1 MRYILARCFS
11 LIPPCIFVTVLVL
24 GNIRRAFFPDSLRL
38 WHAGLFAEQYGCI
51 LALVS
56 AVMGILLSALSV
68 YSAKE
73 EKQKRERQNFLVLSC
88 FDLLFAAYWLLSME
102 AASV

>member
-11 LIPPCIFVTVLVL
+11 VIPPCIFVAVLVL
-24 GNIRRAFFPDSLRL
+24 GDILPTFFPDSLRL
-38 WHAGLFAEQYGCI
+38 WHAGIFVEQYGWI

-73 EKQKRERQNFLVLSC
+73 ERQRRKRQNFLVLSC
-88 FDLLFAAYWLLSME
+88 FDLLFAAYWLLSMA

>member
-1 MRYILARCFS
+1 MA
-11 LIPPCIFVTVLVL
+11 VLVL
-24 GNIRRAFFPDSLRL
+24 GDILPAFLPDSLRL
-38 WHAGLFAEQYGCI
+38 WHAGLFVEQYGCI

-73 EKQKRERQNFLVLSC
+73 ERQRRKRQNFLVLSC
-88 FDLLFAAYWLLSME
+88 FDLLFAAYWLLSMA